1 MNFRFWCQLKWYE
14 HIDEMLIMDGSE
26 PSYTSRQYFNKY
38 RWWLK
43 REYRH
48 AVKK

>member
-14 HIDEMLIMDGSE
+14 HIDEMIMMDGEE